1 MKNLKTLTLIV
12 FLLSGE
18 LAFGQDEEVWMYGW
32 RPAETQTL
40 YDSYM
45 QRLYVTKPYLQE
57 NYEKDVFD
65 LYSRLQ
71 NYKKL
76 SDYCQG
82 KAKDW
87 QDKKRI
93 LNVKGAY
100 QAWKEENKE
109 YIQLINSLW
118 VSLVKDIKNNR
129 VRELVVKLEEQNKSS
144 LPIFER
150 SDDDDAQCKKVYL
163 KFGREDQSGKITG
176 RESEDKR
183 FSDAYRNI
191 DFYMH
196 PEKKE
201 AFIKVLKKQL
211 DAGLSGERACKK
223 SGGSWQPVG
232 MRQSMACITKY
243 PDAGK
248 SCTDD
253 SQCKGGCIAVTPID
267 HQGVHVGRCKTDDD
281 ITDCS
286 THLIKGHRNDPVSCF
301 Y

>member
-1 MKNLKTLTLIV
+1 MKSLKFLALII
-12 FLLSGE
+12 FLLSGD
-18 LAFGQDEEVWMYGW
+18 LVFGKDEDVWMYGW
-32 RPAETQTL
+32 RPAETQEL

-45 QRLYVTKPYLQE
+45 QRLYVAKPYLQE
-57 NYEKDVFD
+57 NYERDVFD

-76 SDYCQG
+76 GDYCQG
-82 KAKDW
+82 KARDW
-87 QDKKRI
+87 QDEKRI
-93 LNVKGAY
+93 LNVKGVY

-118 VSLVKDIKNNR
+118 ASLVKDANSNR
-129 VRELVVKLEEQNKSS
+129 VRDFLTKIEEQNKRSV
-144 LPIFER
+144 PIFER
-150 SDDDDAQCKKVYL
+150 SDDVDTQCKKVYI
-163 KFGREDQSGKITG
+163 KFGREDQSGKIIG

-191 DFYMH
+191 DFYLH

-201 AFIKVLKKQL
+201 VFIKELKKQL
-211 DAGLSGERACKK
+211 DAGLSAKRACKK

-248 SCTDD
+248 SCTDS
-253 SQCKGGCIAVTPID
+253 SQCKGGCMDVTPHKHMGTRIGKCRED
-267 HQGVHVGRCKTDDD
+267 NNRFGCF
-281 ITDCS
+281 S
-286 THLIKGHRNDPVSCF
+286 WLEKGEFRGSMCVD
-301 Y
+301 